1 MQKYILQTNQYLLKL
16 KYIFKTSYDILLLR
30 GVKFMNSRRYKS
42 DINKLLEEGKEIM
55 TASEDSKYLMRVFAV
70 NMVLSGY
77 EVSKIS
83 EMAGVSG
90 ATIYK
95 WIKIVDEEGFEALR
109 NKKIPGRPSRL
120 NDKQLTALDLAIQ
133 SNPNDYGF
141 KTWDGPSLSEYIKNT
156 FKVNIGVRR
165 CQELFHKLG
174 FSHIRPQTFPSKGY
188 EDTEERTSF
197 KKNQ

>member
-1 MQKYILQTNQYLLKL
+1 
-16 KYIFKTSYDILLLR
+16 
-30 GVKFMNSRRYKS
+30 MNSRRYKS

>member
-1 MQKYILQTNQYLLKL
+1 
-16 KYIFKTSYDILLLR
+16 
-30 GVKFMNSRRYKS
+30 MNFRKYKS
-42 DINKLLEEGKEIM
+42 DINKLLEEGKAIING
-55 TASEDSKYLMRVFAV
+55 SEDSKYLMRVFAV
-70 NMVLSGY
+70 NMVLSGT
-77 EVSKIS
+77 EVSRVS

-95 WIKIVDEEGFEALR
+95 WIKAVDEEGFEALK

-120 NDKQLTALDLAIQ
+120 SNEQLNALDIAIQ

-156 FKVNIGVRR
+156 FGITIGVRR
-165 CQELFHKLG
+165 CQVLFHKLG

-188 EDTEERTSF
+188 EDTEERISF
-197 KKNQ
+197 KKTQ